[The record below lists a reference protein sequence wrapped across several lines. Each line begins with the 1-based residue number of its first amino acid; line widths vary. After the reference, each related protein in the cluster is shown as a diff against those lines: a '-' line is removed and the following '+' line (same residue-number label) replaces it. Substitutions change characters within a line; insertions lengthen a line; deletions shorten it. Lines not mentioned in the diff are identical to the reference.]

1 MNQEK
6 TTTEAKTFVRGLEG
20 VVAAETNISWVDGI
34 HGKLY
39 YWGYD
44 IHDFAEQTSFEEVIF
59 LLWNGRFPN
68 RKECE
73 AFRVELASEMRLP
86 SQVVEM
92 LKLMPPNAHP
102 MSILQT
108 AVSLLGVLDPDGKDN
123 SPESNRRKAKRLV
136 AQVPTIIA
144 DLHRI
149 RKGQPLISPDPHLG
163 IADNFLY
170 MLRGTPPEE
179 IEQEAMDLLMVLHAD
194 HGLNASTFAARVIA
208 STLADMHAALAGAIG
223 ALKGPLHGG
232 ANQKVMEMILQIGK
246 VDMVQEYI
254 EGMLENKQR
263 IMGFGHRVYRTE
275 DPRARH
281 LRKYSEKLCQ
291 LRGCGELYEISHRI
305 ETIVREA
312 KGIYPNVDFYS
323 ATVQHALGIPPD
335 FFTPVFAAS
344 RTAGWTAHIMEQYA
358 DNRLIRP
365 TSKYTAE
372 LGRPF
377 VPMDQ
382 RP

>member
-1 MNQEK
+1 
-6 TTTEAKTFVRGLEG
+6 
-20 VVAAETNISWVDGI
+20 
-34 HGKLY
+34 
-39 YWGYD
+39 
-44 IHDFAEQTSFEEVIF
+44 
-59 LLWNGRFPN
+59 
-68 RKECE
+68 
-73 AFRVELASEMRLP
+73 
-86 SQVVEM
+86 VVEM

-102 MSILQT
+102 MSVLQT
-108 AVSLLGVLDPDGKDN
+108 AVSLLGVLDPDSGDI

-144 DLHRI
+144 DFYRV

-170 MLRGTPPEE
+170 MLRGTPPDEVE
-179 IEQEAMDLLMVLHAD
+179 HQAMDLLMVLHAD
-194 HGLNASTFAARVIA
+194 HGLNASTFAGRVIA
-208 STLADMHAALAGAIG
+208 STLSDMHSALAGAIG

-232 ANQKVMEMILQIGK
+232 ANQKVMEMILEIGK

-254 EGMLENKQR
+254 AGMLENKQR

-281 LRKYSEKLCQ
+281 LRKYSEMLCQ
-291 LRGCGELYEISHRI
+291 RRGCGELYEISHRI

-323 ATVQHALGIPPD
+323 ATVQHALGIPPE
-335 FFTPVFAAS
+335 FFTAVFAAS

-372 LGRPF
+372 LGREF
-377 VPMDQ
+377 VPMDK

>member
-1 MNQEK
+1 MANSKSAAE
-6 TTTEAKTFVRGLEG
+6 KTFVRGLEG

-39 YWGYD
+39 YQGYD
-44 IHDFAEQTSFEEVIF
+44 IHDIAEHVSFEEVIF

-68 RKECE
+68 RAECD
-73 AFRVELASEMRLP
+73 RLQLELASEMRLP

-92 LKLMPPNAHP
+92 IKLMPPSAHP
-102 MSILQT
+102 MAVLQT
-108 AVSLLGVLDPDGKDN
+108 AVSMLGVLDPDAGNN
-123 SPESNRRKAKRLV
+123 SAEANLRKAKRLV
-136 AQVPTIIA
+136 AQVPTLIA

-149 RKGQPLISPDPHLG
+149 RKSLPLISADPKMG

-170 MLRGTPPEE
+170 MMRGAPPIE
-179 IEQEAMDLLMVLHAD
+179 IEQTVMDLLMVLHTD
-194 HGLNASTFAARVIA
+194 HGLNASTFAGRVIA
-208 STLADMHAALAGAIG
+208 STLSDMHSALAGAIG
-223 ALKGPLHGG
+223 ALKGSLHGG
-232 ANQKVMEMILQIGK
+232 ANQKVMEMILQIGN
-246 VDMVQEYI
+246 VDMVQDYI
-254 EGMLENKQR
+254 AGMLENKQK

-281 LRKYSEKLCQ
+281 LRKYSEMLCE
-291 LRGCGELYEISHRI
+291 LKGFKELYDISHKV
-305 ETIVREA
+305 ETLVRES

-323 ATVQHALGIPPD
+323 ATVQHALGIPAD
-335 FFTPVFAAS
+335 FLTAVLAAS
-344 RTAGWTAHIMEQYA
+344 RTAGWVAHIMEQYA

-372 LGRPF
+372 LGIKF
-377 VPMDQ
+377 VPMEQ